1 MCQQRL
7 NQFKKI
13 IKQNNFDAFLVSN
26 FYNILY
32 LSNFKTLTENER
44 EAWFLITNKNAYL
57 FSDSRY
63 LDNKVNFRTDAF
75 STKLISP
82 EKGLLEYLKEIF
94 EKEKIKNCA
103 LEGDNLKISEFN
115 FLKKNLPKINFINTE
130 KLLIKIREI
139 KDVEEIKKIKKACE
153 ISDKCLSEIIK
164 NIKVG
169 QTEKEIAFKIEF
181 WLKEKGYDLAFY
193 PITAIDE
200 NSATIHYDTRE
211 GNNKKIKKNS
221 LILIDFGA
229 KYQNY
234 LSDMTRIIFIGK
246 PTNEQINVYHKLLNA
261 QKKTIAY
268 ANQSG
273 KQDRENKI
281 KNIDIYCRQL
291 LTKSYLLPN
300 YPHSTGHGVGLEI
313 HEYPKISPVSED
325 KLLKNQVITIEPG
338 VYFQGK
344 WGMRIED
351 TVLINKNQVEIL
363 TRFDKKPLIISN

>member
-1 MCQQRL
+1 MYQQRL
-7 NQFKKI
+7 NQFKKT

-26 FYNILY
+26 FFNILY

-44 EAWFLITNKNAYL
+44 EAWFLITNKNACL

-63 LDNKVNFRTDAF
+63 LDNKINFKTDTF

-94 EKEKIKNCA
+94 EKEEIKNCA
-103 LEGDNLKISEFN
+103 VESDDLKVSEYQQLTKYFHQTA
-115 FLKKNLPKINFINTE
+115 FIPTN
-130 KLLIKIREI
+130 KLIIKQRET
-139 KDVEEIKKIKKACE
+139 KDREEIEKIKTACQ
-153 ISDKCLSEIIK
+153 ISDECLTEIIK
-164 NIKVG
+164 TIKVG

-193 PITAIDE
+193 PIVAIDE
-200 NSATIHYDTRE
+200 NSAMIHYHTR
-211 GNNKKIKKNS
+211 GGDNKKIKKNS
-221 LILIDFGA
+221 LVLIDFGT

-234 LSDMTRIIFIGK
+234 LSDITRIIFVGK
-246 PTNEQINVYHKLLNA
+246 PTNEQINIYHKLLNA
-261 QKKTIAY
+261 QTKTITY
-268 ANQSG
+268 ANRSG
-273 KQDRENKI
+273 KHNGQNKI

-313 HEYPKISPVSED
+313 HEYPKISSVSED

>member
-1 MCQQRL
+1 MYQQRL

-26 FYNILY
+26 FFNIFY

-44 EAWFLITNKNAYL
+44 EAWLLITNKNTYL

-63 LDNKVNFRTDAF
+63 LDNKASFKTNTFL
-75 STKLISP
+75 TKLISP
-82 EKGLLEYLKEIF
+82 KRGLLEYLKEIF
-94 EKEKIKNCA
+94 EKEEIKNCA

-130 KLLIKIREI
+130 KFLIKIREI
-139 KDVEEIKKIKKACE
+139 KDIEEIKKIKKACE
-153 ISDKCLSEIIK
+153 ISDQCLSEIIK
-164 NIKVG
+164 TIKVG
-169 QTEKEIAFKIEF
+169 QTEKEIAFKMEF
-181 WLKEKGYDLAFY
+181 WLKKRGYDLAFY
-193 PITAIDE
+193 PIIAIDE

-221 LILIDFGA
+221 FILIDFGA
-229 KYQNY
+229 KYESY
-234 LSDMTRIIFIGK
+234 LSDITRIIFVGK
-246 PTNEQINVYHKLLNA
+246 PTNEQINVYHKLLNT
-261 QKKTIAY
+261 QTKTITY
-268 ANQSG
+268 IHRSG
-273 KQDRENKI
+273 DQNEAKK
-281 KNIDIYCRQL
+281 IDIYCRQL
-291 LTKSYLLPN
+291 LTDNYLLPN
-300 YPHSTGHGVGLEI
+300 YPHSTGHGIGLEI
-313 HEYPKISPVSED
+313 HEYPKISSVSED

-351 TVLINKNQVEIL
+351 TILINKNQVKAL